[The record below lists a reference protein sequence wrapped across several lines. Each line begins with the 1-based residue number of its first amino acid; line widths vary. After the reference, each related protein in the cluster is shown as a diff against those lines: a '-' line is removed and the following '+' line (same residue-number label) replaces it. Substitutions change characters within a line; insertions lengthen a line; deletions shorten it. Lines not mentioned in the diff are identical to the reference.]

1 MIFGR
6 VKFACCSFKVWKTVF
21 SLRRQDPPD
30 NFCIKLLKRF
40 VTDEAAK
47 ELQTYLM
54 VFGFLASGY
63 DFDTRAAIFNISRVR
78 TA

>member
-1 MIFGR
+1 M
-6 VKFACCSFKVWKTVF
+6 F
-21 SLRRQDPPD
+21 SLQRQDPPD
-30 NFCIKLLKRF
+30 NFSIKLLKRF
-40 VTDEAAK
+40 VTDEVAK
-47 ELQTYLM
+47 ELQTYL